1 MFERLQ
7 VIAGALIATLGLSMS
22 YKWFLSPTPSN
33 VPFIGLIV
41 LVLGLAAVGSGLRSA
56 SRKSRRK
63 GTGGGISPT
72 TAVAGG
78 IGAAIAIAGIKAL
91 IDEMNKKSGENKS
104 EAIVKLKQL
113 EDEYNKVKYQLPED
127 QRRLFENAIQDYKRR
142 LGVDQ

>member
-22 YKWFLSPTPSN
+22 YKWFLSPTPPSN

-63 GTGGGISPT
+63 GTGGGGISPT
-72 TAVAGG
+72 TRSRVG
-78 IGAAIAIAGIKAL
+78 
-91 IDEMNKKSGENKS
+91 
-104 EAIVKLKQL
+104 
-113 EDEYNKVKYQLPED
+113 
-127 QRRLFENAIQDYKRR
+127 
-142 LGVDQ
+142 